1 MKDITPKHQEPNN
14 KIFVKNNKVYKSLR
28 KGIVCGPDWLRCYR
42 KIYEHNKNLV
52 KVYDVID
59 EGKMIVMEK
68 LDIICTLNDLFI
80 NPKYQ
85 HLITKDLICDII
97 NVLCTSWA
105 IDFKFSKTLEADQYF
120 VYMDLKL
127 INLVLT
133 RDNKIKYIDPD
144 AYGFTSELDNAHK
157 FVQVHVE
164 LMHRIQRYYNK
175 IKNVQL

>member
-1 MKDITPKHQEPNN
+1 M
-14 KIFVKNNKVYKSLR
+14 
-28 KGIVCGPDWLRCYR
+28 
-42 KIYEHNKNLV
+42 
-52 KVYDVID
+52 
-59 EGKMIVMEK
+59 
-68 LDIICTLNDLFI
+68 

-144 AYGFTSELDNAHK
+144 AYGFTSELDDAHR

-164 LMHRIQRYYNK
+164 LMHRIQRYYNR
-175 IKNVQL
+175 IKNV